1 MSGFPPITVRQPR
14 PYDIVDDPV
23 RACGIG
29 TGFEGVFTARVRDG
43 HGAQIAEVPVNA
55 GGTGVW
61 GNYDVTLP
69 VGVPSTAQGTLEVF
83 EFSPKGDGSEL
94 NKVVVPIT
102 FGPALLSPYNGFA
115 QYTVVGGDTVSGIAV
130 KFYNAANRWPRIFE
144 ANRHQIQDPDRIFA
158 GQVLRIPQ

>member
-1 MSGFPPITVRQPR
+1 MSGFPPIAVRQPR

-23 RACGIG
+23 RVCGIG
-29 TGFEGVFTARVRDG
+29 TGFEGRITARVRDAD
-43 HGAQIAEVPVNA
+43 GAQLAEVPVNA

-69 VGVPSTAQGTLEVF
+69 VGVAPTAQGTVEVF

-94 NKVVVPIT
+94 NKAVVPIT
-102 FGPALLSPYNGFA
+102 FGPALLNPYHGFA
-115 QYTVVGGDTVSGIAV
+115 QYTVVGGDTLSAIAE
-130 KFYNAANRWPRIFE
+130 KYYGNPARWPIIFE
-144 ANRHQIQDPDRIFA
+144 ANRHQIQNPDRIFP